1 MVKIWKNERKKL
13 SASFAQSRVISSPY
27 VWKMKRA
34 SKQEEAEVAVSDYQ
48 KAEASVKK
56 QRLPTREEGE
66 DEDEEDLPLR
76 SMVR

>member
-1 MVKIWKNERKKL
+1 
-13 SASFAQSRVISSPY
+13 
-27 VWKMKRA
+27 MKRA
-34 SKQEEAEVAVSDYQ
+34 SKQEEAEIAVSDDQ